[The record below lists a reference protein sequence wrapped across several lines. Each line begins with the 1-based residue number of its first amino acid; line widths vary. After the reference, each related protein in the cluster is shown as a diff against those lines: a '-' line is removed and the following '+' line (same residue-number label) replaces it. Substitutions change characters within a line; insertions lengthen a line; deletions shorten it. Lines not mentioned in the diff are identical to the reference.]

1 MQDERTKSAFL
12 SKARHNLKNPV
23 NAILGFSEILLEDCE
38 EHKHSEPLAKLKL
51 LHKAGEEILY
61 QIETCLN
68 ASQDSI
74 LYKSVIEMGK
84 EIENAI
90 RDPINDIVK
99 ITNSIVISDKIKSDI
114 ANFSEDI
121 EKIGKSASLLEE
133 ELESIILFNNK

>member
-90 RDPINDIVK
+90 RLSLIH
-99 ITNSIVISDKIKSDI
+99 IS
-114 ANFSEDI
+114 EPTRPY
-121 EKIGKSASLLEE
+121 
-133 ELESIILFNNK
+133 